1 LRAKRVNPA
10 PAGSQL
16 KRAVL
21 WLLAVVATVG
31 ATLLIFFP
39 APWLTAIVERESGG
53 RLTLG
58 DAQGTLWHGSA
69 FIGGAPG
76 PGGAVTPLLPGRV
89 GWRLSPLALLGQVD
103 LVLENA
109 AALSQ
114 PLHVRGTWSHWQVSP
129 AALLLP
135 AQGLA
140 GLGAPLNTIA
150 PSGTLRLSWSTL
162 ELARQER
169 RLGLTGRT
177 TLEMKDMAS
186 RLSSIR
192 PLGSYELAL
201 DWRGQS
207 AQLTL
212 STRSGAL
219 LLSGKGALEQGRFRF
234 SGQAKAAA
242 GYEETLGNLLNLLGQ
257 RRIGGDK
264 NTIALEFKQ

>member
-1 LRAKRVNPA
+1 M
-10 PAGSQL
+10 

-21 WLLAVVATVG
+21 WLLAMALAAGLTV
-31 ATLLIFFP
+31 LIFFP
-39 APWLTAIVERESGG
+39 AAWLTTMVERQSGG

-58 DAQGTLWHGSA
+58 DAQGTLWRGSA

-76 PGGAVTPLLPGRV
+76 TGGAVTPLLPGRV
-89 GWRLSPLALLGQVD
+89 EWRLSPLVLLGQVD
-103 LVLENA
+103 LTLENA

-114 PLHVRGTWSHWQVSP
+114 PLQVRGTWSQWQVSP
-129 AALLLP
+129 AVLLLP
-135 AQGLA
+135 AAGLA

-150 PSGTLRLSWSTL
+150 PSGTMRLTWSTL
-162 ELARQER
+162 ELARQDR
-169 RLGLTGRT
+169 RVGMTGRT

-192 PLGSYELAL
+192 PLGSYALAL
-201 DWRGQS
+201 DWHGQQ

-212 STRSGAL
+212 STLTGPL

-234 SGQAKAAA
+234 SGQAQAAA

-257 RRIGGDK
+257 RRRNGDK
-264 NTIALEFKQ
+264 NIIALEFTQ